1 MPVHPTVSVPSRPRT
16 KLGIGS
22 PDNQSCLTRWLRFI
36 SPSSRFACLA
46 ARLENSRN
54 RRFRSTSPA
63 RVSSILLAT
72 DWEVAVGL
80 TVVTSIYNYFTPD
93 DLENWLS
100 SSPFGTAPDKGHTP
114 EKQ

>member
-1 MPVHPTVSVPSRPRT
+1 M
-16 KLGIGS
+16 
-22 PDNQSCLTRWLRFI
+22 
-36 SPSSRFACLA
+36 
-46 ARLENSRN
+46 
-54 RRFRSTSPA
+54 
-63 RVSSILLAT
+63 LAT

-114 EKQ
+114 EKQQAAFEAALAATGN